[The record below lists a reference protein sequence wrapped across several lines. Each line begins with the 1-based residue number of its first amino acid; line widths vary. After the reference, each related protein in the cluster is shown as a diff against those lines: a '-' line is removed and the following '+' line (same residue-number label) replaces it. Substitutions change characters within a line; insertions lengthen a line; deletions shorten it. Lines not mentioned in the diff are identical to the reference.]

1 MYINLKKR
9 KNFCLQ
15 TFMMKGKFGEPTGGV
30 KRMMKS
36 IFGEFLCGVRRM
48 LRAEADYPFG
58 TIGTV
63 PIAY

>member
-1 MYINLKKR
+1 
-9 KNFCLQ
+9 
-15 TFMMKGKFGEPTGGV
+15 MMKGKFGEPTGGV

-36 IFGEFLCGVRRM
+36 IFGEFSCGVRRM
-48 LRAEADYPFG
+48 LRTEADYPFG